1 MCRPDPWCAGPF
13 LHSRRLGGSHGF
25 AALFGQDDSA
35 LKRERLVRRL
45 WHISPQPRARAVS
58 LSHVL
63 AEANLASLL
72 LLVGSAAL
80 LTSKSG
86 VCVAVLGESS
96 SRDSKAFCSM
106 IVPSHVQPKFRILFA
121 VRALR
126 SGLLT

>member
-80 LTSKSG
+80 LTSKAAS
-86 VCVAVLGESS
+86 ALQYWARAAHETA
-96 SRDSKAFCSM
+96 K
-106 IVPSHVQPKFRILFA
+106 LFA
-121 VRALR
+121 L
-126 SGLLT
+126 